1 MKLNIRDKNNLKL
14 KMFSL
19 MDEVQLNLKKGG
31 SIDDFLDETD
41 LFDDWERIIPEKE
54 YPIFIITILNNIR
67 KESIIDTIL
76 DSLSKNV
83 KKKIKFAI
91 QEKTNSY
98 LMWVN
103 YRLIEY
109 FLFFIISI
117 LRQF

>member
-19 MDEVQLNLKKGG
+19 MDDVQVALKKGV

-67 KESIIDTIL
+67 RESVIDTIL
-76 DSLSKNV
+76 NSLSKNSQ
-83 KKKIKFAI
+83 KKG
-91 QEKTNSY
+91 T
-98 LMWVN
+98 
-103 YRLIEY
+103 R
-109 FLFFIISI
+109 
-117 LRQF
+117 